1 MSKKGLYRTDVAL
14 LQSYSRNDGGG
25 ENIATYSEVVWVKGN
40 IQPWRQGVVFDISQ
54 TGIRF
59 NDYRVLYTRE
69 MPLLPPTVPLQPK
82 TQKSL
87 LHVYVEG
94 KWYVVDGEQDYTTQ
108 AKGYKHYK
116 LLLMKSPKPEGIP
129 DPVPVSNL
137 VSDFQRVVEELKQ
150 TSTILEEQANGY

>member
-14 LQSYSRNDGGG
+14 LQSYSRLVDG
-25 ENIATYSEVVWVKGN
+25 ETVKTFSEVLWTKGN
-40 IQPWRQGVVFDISQ
+40 IQPWKQGIVFDLGQ
-54 TGIRF
+54 EGIRF
-59 NDYRVLYTRE
+59 SDYRVLYTRN
-69 MPLLPPTVPLQPK
+69 MPPFPPAPTG
-82 TQKSL
+82 TTKSL
-87 LHVYVEG
+87 THVYIDG
-94 KWYVVDGEQDYTTQ
+94 RWYVVDGEQDYTTQ

-150 TSTILEEQANGY
+150 TSIILEEHANGY

>member
-14 LQSYSRNDGGG
+14 LQSYSRLVDG
-25 ENIATYSEVVWVKGN
+25 ETVKTFSEVLWTKGN
-40 IQPWRQGVVFDISQ
+40 VQPWKQGIVFDLGQ
-54 TGIRF
+54 EGIRF
-59 NDYRVLYTRE
+59 SDYRVLYTRN
-69 MPLLPPTVPLQPK
+69 MPPFPPEPTGTTKAL
-82 TQKSL
+82 T
-87 LHVYVEG
+87 HVYIDG
-94 KWYVVDGEQDYTTQ
+94 RWYVVDGEQDYTTQ

-150 TSTILEEQANGY
+150 TSIILEEHANGY

>member
-14 LQSYSRNDGGG
+14 LQSYSRLVDG
-25 ENIATYSEVVWVKGN
+25 ETVKTFSEVLWTKGN
-40 IQPWRQGVVFDISQ
+40 VQPWRQGIVFDLGQ
-54 TGIRF
+54 EGIRF
-59 NDYRVLYTRE
+59 NDYRVLYTRN
-69 MPLLPPTVPLQPK
+69 MPPFPPKPVGT
-82 TQKSL
+82 TKSL
-87 LHVYVEG
+87 THVYIDG
-94 KWYVVDGEQDYTTQ
+94 RWYVVDGEQDYTTQ

-150 TSTILEEQANGY
+150 TSIILEENANGY